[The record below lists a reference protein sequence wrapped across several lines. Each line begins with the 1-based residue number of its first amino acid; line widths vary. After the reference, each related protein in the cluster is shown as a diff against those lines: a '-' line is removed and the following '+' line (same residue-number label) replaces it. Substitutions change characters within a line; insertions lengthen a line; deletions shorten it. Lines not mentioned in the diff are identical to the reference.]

1 MGHIRSDIAFI
12 LVEHLLNE
20 AYGLIAVDSMLPA
33 TLAVV
38 DLAEGCGDRVVQ
50 IYMGAIG
57 RFGGCR
63 RWSSRVCLGVMYV
76 LQISWEGVTQ
86 GRVGLIL
93 VLIIN
98 PWVQLV
104 CGLKW
109 VELNHKNINGA

>member
-1 MGHIRSDIAFI
+1 MGHIRSDTSFL

-20 AYGLIAVDSMLPA
+20 ACSLIAANSTLLA

-63 RWSSRVCLGVMYV
+63 RWSSRVCLGVVYAS
-76 LQISWEGVTQ
+76 QISWEGVTW
-86 GRVGLIL
+86 GGVGLIL